1 MPNTPNLSVPS
12 ATLNFFPTTEGP
24 AMHNH
29 TTPDFES
36 MSPRA
41 LGAALFD
48 LTNAL
53 ARKVGH
59 DETMRRLQRH
69 GIASMDELDNELT
82 ELLTA
87 AQTR

>member
-29 TTPDFES
+29 TTPTS
-36 MSPRA
+36 SQCPPRLRGRA
-41 LGAALFD
+41 D